1 MLTFL
6 LTAFGQ
12 WLKSTHL
19 TELSVWIA
27 QTPLSVA
34 LSQNSWVTPTVQS
47 IHILAIA
54 VTFGSA
60 LMINL
65 RILGLSGANHRMVE
79 IEDRYAPWVAGGL
92 LVLLATGFELV
103 IAEPARELLN
113 PFFWTKMGLVAVVAL
128 VNIGLQHSVQR
139 NALHWDSDHAR
150 SLLPRVGAGALIV
163 VWGLVM
169 VCGRWIAYGV

>member
-65 RILGLSGANHRMVE
+65 RILGRGNPTGDLDEADRGGGDGDVDLEGGGHRP
-79 IEDRYAPWVAGGL
+79 R
-92 LVLLATGFELV
+92 
-103 IAEPARELLN
+103 
-113 PFFWTKMGLVAVVAL
+113 
-128 VNIGLQHSVQR
+128 LQPS
-139 NALHWDSDHAR
+139 DSR
-150 SLLPRVGAGALIV
+150 
-163 VWGLVM
+163 
-169 VCGRWIAYGV
+169 

>member
-1 MLTFL
+1 MLSFL
-6 LTAFGQ
+6 FTAFGE

-27 QTPLSVA
+27 QTPVSVT
-34 LSQNSWVTPTVQS
+34 LSQNSWVTPIVQS
-47 IHILAIA
+47 IHIMAIA
-54 VTFGSA
+54 VTFGAA

-65 RILGLSGANHRMVE
+65 RILGLSGRAHGMAE
-79 IEDRYAPWVAGGL
+79 IEDRYAPWVTGGL

-113 PFFWTKMGLVAVVAL
+113 PFFWTKMSLVVLVALA
-128 VNIGLQHSVQR
+128 NIGLQRSVR
-139 NALHWDSDHAR
+139 AYPGRWDAGPDQ
-150 SLLPRVGAGALIV
+150 SLGLRLGAGALIV